1 MGKIFMRGLLTIA
14 PITLTIAILVWLINL
29 FERTIGASVQELI
42 PQYYFPGLGIIIT
55 FLFIFI
61 IGIFIN
67 TWLIQK
73 FVHIGDTLFQK
84 IPLVKTLYQ
93 SITDMLNF
101 FNTPGESGI
110 NKVCIVDFN
119 GHRLLAL
126 VTRDHFENLPKEL
139 GQDDDVVVFLPMSYQ
154 IGGFAIVVKKSQ
166 ITPINMTVEDAM
178 RFVITA
184 GAAAK
189 ATQTGASIPKGQK

>member
-29 FERTIGASVQELI
+29 FESTIGSSVKALI
-42 PQYYFPGLGIIIT
+42 PRYYFPGLGILIT
-55 FLFIFI
+55 FFFIFI
-61 IGIFIN
+61 IGFFIN
-67 TWLIQK
+67 TWIIQK
-73 FVHIGDTLFQK
+73 VVNVGDVVFQK

-93 SITDMLNF
+93 SIGDMLNF
-101 FNTPGESGI
+101 FNTPGEAEV
-110 NKVCIVDFN
+110 NKVCIVEFN
-119 GHRLLAL
+119 GYRLLAL
-126 VTRDHFENLPKEL
+126 VTRDHFENLPPDL
-139 GQDDDVVVFLPMSYQ
+139 GKDEDVVVFLPMSYQ

-166 ITPINMTVEDAM
+166 IKPIDMTVEDAM

-189 ATQTGASIPKGQK
+189 AKGVDE